1 MIKTEALTKR
11 YGTLTAVDAVSFTV
25 SPGEVLGLPRSEWRG
40 QDHDHAHARR
50 FHHATSGTASICG
63 HDVDTDSLAARSCL
77 GYLPEG
83 APAYGEMTVRDFLDF
98 IADLRRLRGAGRARV
113 DAAIER
119 LQLQSVLTQTIE
131 TLSKG
136 FRRRVGLAQAIM
148 HDPPVLILDEPTDGL
163 DPNQKHEVR
172 TLINDMAGDKTVI
185 ISTHILEEVDA
196 VCTRAII
203 IARGRIV
210 ADDTPQGLAARSRYH
225 NAVSLQLGRPEQLA
239 MARAAVAALPL
250 VAAVEVNERDCTP
263 DCAATRWGAPAG
275 CAVGPDQQLRASHSR
290 SCTWNPGGSMKSSD
304 PSPRSQSTCA
314 TSPSSC
320 AGSWPVIS
328 PRRSPICSC

>member
-25 SPGEVLGLPRSEWRG
+25 SPGEVLGFLGPNGAGKTTTMRMLAG
-40 QDHDHAHARR
+40 
-50 FHHATSGTASICG
+50 FITPTSGSASICG
-63 HDVDTDSLAARSCL
+63 HDVDTDPLAARRCV

-113 DAAIER
+113 DTAIER

-203 IARGRIV
+203 IAHGRIV
-210 ADDTPQGLAARSRYH
+210 ADDTPHGLAARSRYH
-225 NAVSLQLGRPEQLA
+225 NAVSLQLSRPEQLA
-239 MARAAVAALPL
+239 MARAALAALPA
-250 VAAVEVNERDCTP
+250 VAAVEVNERDARLTALP
-263 DCAATRWGAPAG
+263 RDGAPLLDALS
-275 CAVGPDQQLRASHSR
+275 AL
-290 SCTWNPGGSMKSSD
+290 TT
-304 PSPRSQSTCA
+304 SQGIALKELHLESGRLDEVFRTITA
-314 TSPSSC
+314 
-320 AGSWPVIS
+320 
-328 PRRSPICSC
+328 